1 MTQHDFTT
9 VRGDTFSST
18 LTIRDAGGTVINVS
32 TWSLLGQIRSG
43 PESSAVVGSFSF
55 DMASA
60 ATGVVVASISAA
72 LMAAFPIGVLC
83 YDIQATLPGSVVA
96 TIMQGLFSVTPDVS
110 RA

>member
-1 MTQHDFTT
+1 MTQHDFST

-18 LTIRDAGGTVINVS
+18 LTIRDAGGTVIDVS
-32 TWSLLGQIRSG
+32 GWSLLGQIRSG
-43 PESSAVVGSFSF
+43 PESSAVIGAFSF

-96 TIMQGLFSVTPDVS
+96 TIMQGLFTVTPDVS